1 MRKKC
6 VNENEADKTRFIK
19 GEKKIKVV
27 KKVYKSLIRDKKS
40 RMQKIFKNVIFNFMK
55 RIIKN
60 NKREIFY
67 YKLCHH

>member
-1 MRKKC
+1 MKRKLKWIQEKIMRKKC

-40 RMQKIFKNVIFNFMK
+40 RMQKKF
-55 RIIKN
+55 
-60 NKREIFY
+60 
-67 YKLCHH
+67 